1 MTWIINLNI
10 KTKLIISFVIISFF
24 VSIVGFFG
32 IYNIK
37 KTNDNMTSIYKDSLL
52 PIQLL
57 GKIAQNEMA
66 GRADLEHML
75 HLTDKSEI
83 DINVKKISALAFENL
98 KLIDQYKNSN
108 LVSEQKTILES
119 YRTNNEK
126 FTGSRDN
133 IVNLISLGR
142 QDEAA
147 YLFKIVEA
155 ARTATLKDLDK
166 MITLNK
172 NLAEKVNNE
181 SHKAYTNSYKVMIIL
196 IVLSLIIAIGLG
208 LILSNYITKSLKKGV
223 NFAKSLAAGNL
234 TEKVYI
240 KSKDE
245 FGMLGDALNIASDNT
260 VMLVKKL
267 NNIIQQ
273 LSLTSKDLA
282 IVSEEISDKV
292 MGINSAV
299 SQIAVGMQDSSASTL
314 EVSASG
320 GKIQDLITK
329 IANKSE
335 EADLES
341 KESEERANKVNIQAE
356 EAIQSAKV
364 VYIEKQAKII
374 KAIKDGEV
382 VEEIIKMADI
392 ISQIASQ
399 TNLLSLNAAIE
410 AARAGEQG
418 KGFAVVADEV
428 RKLADKSTQTV
439 KNIQQIITKVQIAF
453 KNLSNESNDIL
464 MFIDESVAKTYR
476 DYLETGLQY
485 KNDAGVISQLSNT
498 IAEKTK
504 DISPSIEQVN
514 IAIDSIASTLQ
525 EISAGSEEISSNVT
539 EVVSAMSGIAK
550 STQNQTELVQ
560 ELNVLI
566 EKFKI

>member
-464 MFIDESVAKTYR
+464 MFIDESVAKTYK
-476 DYLETGLQY
+476 DYLETGSQY
-485 KNDAGVISQLSNT
+485 KSDASTISQLSNT
-498 IAEKTK
+498 IAERTK

-514 IAIDSIASTLQ
+514 VAIDSIAATLQ

-539 EVVSAMSGIAK
+539 EVANAMSGIAK
-550 STQNQTELVQ
+550 SSQNQTELVQ
-560 ELNVLI
+560 ELNALI

>member
-1 MTWIINLNI
+1 MKWIINLNT
-10 KTKLIISFVIISFF
+10 KTKLISSFVIISIF
-24 VSIVGFFG
+24 VSIVGIFG
-32 IYNIK
+32 MYNIK
-37 KTNDNMTSIYKDSLL
+37 KTNDNMTSMYNDSLI
-52 PIQLL
+52 PIQIL
-57 GKIAQNEMA
+57 GKIAQNEMS
-66 GRADLEHML
+66 GRADLEHTL
-75 HLTDKSEI
+75 HLTNKNEI
-83 DINVKKISALAFENL
+83 TASVKKINALAFENL
-98 KLIDQYKNSN
+98 KLIDQYKKSN
-108 LVSEQKTILES
+108 LTSEQKTILES
-119 YRTNNEK
+119 YRTDNEK
-126 FTGSRDN
+126 FNGPREN
-133 IVNLISLGR
+133 IINLITLDR
-142 QDEAA
+142 QEEAL

-155 ARTATLKDLDK
+155 ARTVTLNELDS

-172 NLAEKVNNE
+172 SLAEKVNIE
-181 SHKAYTNSYKVMIIL
+181 SRKSFIDSNKIMIVL

-223 NFAKSLAAGNL
+223 SFAKSLAAGNL

-245 FGMLGDALNIASDNT
+245 FGMLGNALNIASDNT
-260 VMLVKKL
+260 LMLVKKL
-267 NNIIQQ
+267 NIIIQQ
-273 LSLTSKDLA
+273 LSLSSKDLA
-282 IVSEEISDKV
+282 IVSEDISDKV

-299 SQIAVGMQDSSASTL
+299 SQIAAVMQDSSASTL
-314 EVSASG
+314 EVSVSG
-320 GKIQDLITK
+320 GKIQDVIIK
-329 IANKSE
+329 IAHKSE

-341 KESEERANKVNIQAE
+341 REIEERANKINIQAE
-356 EAIQSAKV
+356 QAIQSAKT

-382 VEEIIKMADI
+382 VEEIKKMADI

-439 KNIQQIITKVQIAF
+439 KNIQQVIAKVQIAF
-453 KNLSNESNDIL
+453 QNLSNESNDIL
-464 MFIDESVAKTYR
+464 VFIDESVAKTYK
-476 DYLETGLQY
+476 DYLQTGSQY
-485 KNDAGVISQLSNT
+485 KNDASTISQLSNT

-514 IAIDSIASTLQ
+514 VAIDSIASTLQ
-525 EISAGSEEISSNVT
+525 QISAGSEEISSNVT
-539 EVVSAMSGIAK
+539 EVANAMSGIAK
-550 STQNQTELVQ
+550 SSQNQTELVQ
-560 ELNVLI
+560 ELNALI

>member
-1 MTWIINLNI
+1 MTWIINLNT

-37 KTNDNMTSIYKDSLL
+37 KTNDNMTSMYKDSLL

-172 NLAEKVNNE
+172 DLAEKVNNE
-181 SHKAYTNSYKVMIIL
+181 SHNAYTNSYKVMILL

-320 GKIQDLITK
+320 GKIQDLISK
-329 IANKSE
+329 IAHKSE

-464 MFIDESVAKTYR
+464 VFIDESVAKTYR

-539 EVVSAMSGIAK
+539 EVANAMSGIAK
-550 STQNQTELVQ
+550 SSQNQTELVQ

-566 EKFKI
+566 ERFKI

>member
-1 MTWIINLNI
+1 MTWIINLNT
-10 KTKLIISFVIISFF
+10 KTKLISSFVIISFF

-37 KTNDNMTSIYKDSLL
+37 KTNDNMTSMYKDSLL

-172 NLAEKVNNE
+172 DLAEKVNNE
-181 SHKAYTNSYKVMIIL
+181 SHKAYNNSYKVMIIL

-320 GKIQDLITK
+320 GKIQDLISK
-329 IANKSE
+329 IAHKSE

-464 MFIDESVAKTYR
+464 VFIDESVAKTYR

-539 EVVSAMSGIAK
+539 EVANAMSGIAK
-550 STQNQTELVQ
+550 SSQNQTELVQ

-566 EKFKI
+566 ERFKI